1 MNITYY
7 KQKKKNARR
16 AMDYL
21 KSKGRINHSQENRLE
36 RTIRNCSI
44 RIKSLKQQREKIS
57 TGRR

>member
-1 MNITYY
+1 MNITFY

-16 AMDYL
+16 AMEYL
-21 KSKGRINHSQENRLE
+21 KKKGRLDFSTGMRLE

-44 RIKSLKQQREKIS
+44 KIRLIKQQREKFS

>member
-1 MNITYY
+1 MNITFY

-16 AMDYL
+16 AIEYL
-21 KSKGRINHSQENRLE
+21 KNKGRLNIQTERRLE

-44 RIKSLKQQREKIS
+44 KIKLLKQQREKIL